1 MITVTITKMIMIMI
15 TMITIITRNSTGQY
29 IVQDIQLIIT
39 FYTISQI

>member
-1 MITVTITKMIMIMI
+1 MITVTITKMIMI

-39 FYTISQI
+39 LYTISQI

>member
-15 TMITIITRNSTGQY
+15 TMIIITRNSTGQY

-39 FYTISQI
+39 LYTISQM